1 MADTKNSGLS
11 PVFPKEDAARPEFWE
26 KRFRPGF
33 TPWDSGGIPL
43 ALESFL
49 GREPRGARVLIP
61 GCGSGYEVRA
71 FVQAGF
77 ETLAIDFAPAAVE
90 RAQRTLGP
98 LAHLVRLADFFEFD
112 FGRSF
117 DLIYERTFL
126 CALPRRLWPRCGCRS
141 SCGPKEGS
149 PDFSTSTTV
158 SADRPLGSKSGSS
171 KRCSATDSNESP
183 MPRLATRSRSSP
195 GRSAGRSGRRGRSQ
209 ARRFAPVGDA
219 DRRIR

>member
-117 DLIYERTFL
+117 DLIYERAFL
-126 CALPRRLWPRCGCRS
+126 CALPRRLWPRYALRVSELLRS
-141 SCGPKEGS
+141 EG
-149 PDFSTSTTV
+149 
-158 SADRPLGSKSGSS
+158 
-171 KRCSATDSNESP
+171 
-183 MPRLATRSRSSP
+183 RLA
-195 GRSAGRSGRRGRSQ
+195 GFFYFDDGERGPPFGLKVRELEALLSD
-209 ARRFAPVGDA
+209 RFERIADAEVGDSIPIFA
-219 DRRIR
+219 GKERWQIWSPR